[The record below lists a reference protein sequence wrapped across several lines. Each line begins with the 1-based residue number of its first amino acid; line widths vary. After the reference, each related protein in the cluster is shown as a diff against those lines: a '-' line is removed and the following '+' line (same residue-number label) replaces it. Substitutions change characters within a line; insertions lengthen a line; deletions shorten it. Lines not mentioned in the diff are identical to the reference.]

1 MGHSLASVARK
12 GAHLRPSAAYNLLD
26 SNLGALTR
34 RRALRTKTSFN
45 HIFMIVGICLLTLLM
60 GQIQS
65 AFSNGERRIS
75 LEIAI
80 EIALRENPHLNAIR
94 EKVKVARARI
104 DGIALLG
111 NPELETEF
119 VGGAHAE
126 QKLELTKAFELG
138 GQRGHRIRIAKTEL
152 EKVDAELAKASQSVT
167 KSVKIAFYEL
177 LGVQEKLKL
186 TKEIVQHNEQM
197 RDIAQTRFETG
208 DISVTQ
214 ANLANIHLQSALREA
229 VTLESKLQRVQLSLN
244 GLMGA
249 PLETA
254 RVAVGELRE
263 KVSPDTLQ
271 KLTLDALKTQALVH
285 RNDLKS
291 LHLNAQLTESE
302 LRLAKAANIPDL
314 SVGALVERS
323 VNERAFGMKFSI
335 PLPLF
340 NRHRV
345 EIDAAKAQQ
354 QVDTVEI
361 NNAEKQI
368 VREVMAAFLSFRTT
382 QKMLTFYEGDSLKL
396 LNENLKLTRTAYE
409 LGETELL
416 EVILMQNE
424 FIKTRFAYLDALV
437 AYHKALAELEAAVGT
452 SLESGP

>member
-1 MGHSLASVARK
+1 M
-12 GAHLRPSAAYNLLD
+12 
-26 SNLGALTR
+26 
-34 RRALRTKTSFN
+34 RTKTTFN
-45 HIFMIVGICLLTLLM
+45 HILIAIGICLSTLSM
-60 GQIQS
+60 TQIPS
-65 AFSNGERRIS
+65 AFSNGESRIS

-80 EIALRENPHLNAIR
+80 ETALRENPELNAIR

-119 VGGAHAE
+119 LGGAHAE

-138 GQRGHRIRIAKTEL
+138 GQRGHRIRIAKTQL
-152 EKVDAELAKASQSVT
+152 EKVDTELAKASQSVT
-167 KSVKIAFYEL
+167 KSVKIVFYEL
-177 LGVQEKLKL
+177 LLVQEKLKL
-186 TKEIVQHNEQM
+186 AKEIVQHNEQM

-229 VTLESKLQRVQLSLN
+229 VTLESELQLAQLSLN
-244 GLMGA
+244 GLMGT
-249 PLETA
+249 PLEAA
-254 RVAVGELRE
+254 RIAVGDLGE
-263 KVSPDTLQ
+263 KASPDTLQ
-271 KLTLDALKTQALVH
+271 KLTLDALKTQALAH

-291 LHLNAQLTESE
+291 LQLNAQLTESE
-302 LRLAKAANIPDL
+302 LRLSKAANIPDL
-314 SVGALVERS
+314 SVGALAERS
-323 VNERAFGMKFSI
+323 VGESAFGVKFSI

-340 NRHRV
+340 NRNRA
-345 EIDAAKAQQ
+345 EINATKAQQ
-354 QVDTVEI
+354 QVDTAQI
-361 NNAEKQI
+361 NNSEKQI
-368 VREVMAAFLSFRTT
+368 VREVMAAFLSLSTT

-396 LNENLKLTRTAYE
+396 LNENIKLTRTAYE

-424 FIKTRFAYLDALV
+424 FIKTRFAYLDALA

-452 SLESGP
+452 SLESVP

>member
-1 MGHSLASVARK
+1 M
-12 GAHLRPSAAYNLLD
+12 
-26 SNLGALTR
+26 
-34 RRALRTKTSFN
+34 RTKTTFN
-45 HIFMIVGICLLTLLM
+45 HILIVIGICLSTLSM
-60 GQIQS
+60 TQIPS
-65 AFSNGERRIS
+65 AFSNGESRIS

-80 EIALRENPHLNAIR
+80 ETALRENPELNTIR

-119 VGGAHAE
+119 LGGAHAE

-138 GQRGHRIRIAKTEL
+138 GQRGHRIRIAKTQL
-152 EKVDAELAKASQSVT
+152 EKVDTELAKASQSVT
-167 KSVKIAFYEL
+167 KSVKIVFYEL
-177 LGVQEKLKL
+177 LLVQEKLKL
-186 TKEIVQHNEQM
+186 AKEIVQHNEQM

-229 VTLESKLQRVQLSLN
+229 VTLESELQLAQLALN
-244 GLMGA
+244 GLMGT
-249 PLETA
+249 PLEAA
-254 RVAVGELRE
+254 RIAVGDLGE
-263 KVSPDTLQ
+263 KASPDTLQ
-271 KLTLDALKTQALVH
+271 KLTLDALKTQALAH

-291 LHLNAQLTESE
+291 LQLNAQLTESE
-302 LRLAKAANIPDL
+302 LRLSKAANIPDL
-314 SVGALVERS
+314 SVGALAERS
-323 VNERAFGMKFSI
+323 VGESAFGVKFSI

-340 NRHRV
+340 NRNRA
-345 EIDAAKAQQ
+345 EINATKAQQ
-354 QVDTVEI
+354 QVDTAQI
-361 NNAEKQI
+361 NNSEKQI
-368 VREVMAAFLSFRTT
+368 VREVMAAFLSLSTT

-396 LNENLKLTRTAYE
+396 LNENIKLTRTAYE

-424 FIKTRFAYLDALV
+424 FIKTRFAYLDALA

-452 SLESGP
+452 SLESVP

>member
-1 MGHSLASVARK
+1 M
-12 GAHLRPSAAYNLLD
+12 
-26 SNLGALTR
+26 
-34 RRALRTKTSFN
+34 RTKTTFN
-45 HIFMIVGICLLTLLM
+45 HILIVIGICLSTLSM
-60 GQIQS
+60 TQILS
-65 AFSNGERRIS
+65 AFSNGESRIS

-80 EIALRENPHLNAIR
+80 ETALRENPELNAIR

-119 VGGAHAE
+119 LGGAHAE

-138 GQRGHRIRIAKTEL
+138 GQRGHRIRIAKTQL
-152 EKVDAELAKASQSVT
+152 EKVDTELAKASQSVT
-167 KSVKIAFYEL
+167 KSVKIVFYEL
-177 LGVQEKLKL
+177 LLVQEKLKL
-186 TKEIVQHNEQM
+186 AKKIVQHNEQM

-229 VTLESKLQRVQLSLN
+229 VTLESELQLAQLALN
-244 GLMGA
+244 GLMGT
-249 PLETA
+249 PLEAA
-254 RVAVGELRE
+254 RIAVGDLG
-263 KVSPDTLQ
+263 KKASPDTLQ
-271 KLTLDALKTQALVH
+271 KLTLDALKTQALAH

-291 LHLNAQLTESE
+291 LQLNAQLTESE
-302 LRLAKAANIPDL
+302 LRLSKAANIPDL
-314 SVGALVERS
+314 SVGALAERS
-323 VNERAFGMKFSI
+323 VGESAFGVKFSI

-340 NRHRV
+340 NRNRA
-345 EIDAAKAQQ
+345 EINATKAQQ
-354 QVDTVEI
+354 QVDTAQI
-361 NNAEKQI
+361 NNSEKQI
-368 VREVMAAFLSFRTT
+368 VQEVMAAFLSLSTT

-396 LNENLKLTRTAYE
+396 LNENIKLTRTAYE

-424 FIKTRFAYLDALV
+424 FIKTRFAYLDALA

-452 SLESGP
+452 SLESVP

>member
-1 MGHSLASVARK
+1 M
-12 GAHLRPSAAYNLLD
+12 
-26 SNLGALTR
+26 
-34 RRALRTKTSFN
+34 RTKTTFN
-45 HIFMIVGICLLTLLM
+45 HIFITIGICLSTLSM
-60 GQIQS
+60 TQIPS
-65 AFSNGERRIS
+65 AFSNGESRIS

-80 EIALRENPHLNAIR
+80 ETALRENPGLNAIR

-111 NPELETEF
+111 NPALETEF

-138 GQRGHRIRIAKTEL
+138 GQRGHRIRIAKTHL
-152 EKVDAELAKASQSVT
+152 EKVDTELAKASQSVT

-177 LGVQEKLKL
+177 LLVQEKLKL
-186 TKEIVQHNEQM
+186 AKEVVHHNEQM

-229 VTLESKLQRVQLSLN
+229 VTLESQLQLAQLSLN

-263 KVSPDTLQ
+263 KASQ

-291 LHLNAQLTESE
+291 LQLNAQLTESE

-314 SVGALVERS
+314 SVGALAERS
-323 VNERAFGMKFSI
+323 VNESAFGVKFSI

-340 NRHRV
+340 NRNRA
-345 EIDAAKAQQ
+345 EIDATKAQQ
-354 QVDTVEI
+354 QVDTAEI
-361 NNAEKQI
+361 KNSEKQI
-368 VREVMAAFLSFRTT
+368 IREVMAAFLSFSAT

-424 FIKTRFAYLDALV
+424 FIKTRFAYLDALA
-437 AYHKALAELEAAVGT
+437 AYHKALAVLEAAVGT
-452 SLESGP
+452 SLESVP

>member
-1 MGHSLASVARK
+1 M
-12 GAHLRPSAAYNLLD
+12 
-26 SNLGALTR
+26 
-34 RRALRTKTSFN
+34 RTKTTFN
-45 HIFMIVGICLLTLLM
+45 HILIAIGICLSTLSM
-60 GQIQS
+60 TQIPS
-65 AFSNGERRIS
+65 AFSNGESRIS

-80 EIALRENPHLNAIR
+80 ETALRENPELNAIR

-119 VGGAHAE
+119 LGGAHAE

-138 GQRGHRIRIAKTEL
+138 GQRGHRIRIAKTQL
-152 EKVDAELAKASQSVT
+152 EKVDTELAKASQSVT

-177 LGVQEKLKL
+177 LLVQEKLKL
-186 TKEIVQHNEQM
+186 SKEIVQHNEQM

-229 VTLESKLQRVQLSLN
+229 VTLESELQLAQLSLN
-244 GLMGA
+244 GLMGT
-249 PLETA
+249 PLEAA
-254 RVAVGELRE
+254 RIAVGDLG
-263 KVSPDTLQ
+263 KKASPDTLQ
-271 KLTLDALKTQALVH
+271 KLTLDALKTQALAH

-291 LHLNAQLTESE
+291 LQLNAQLTESE
-302 LRLAKAANIPDL
+302 LRLSKAANIPDL
-314 SVGALVERS
+314 SVGALAERS
-323 VNERAFGMKFSI
+323 VGESAFGVKFSI

-340 NRHRV
+340 NRNRA
-345 EIDAAKAQQ
+345 EINATKAQQ
-354 QVDTVEI
+354 QVDTAQI
-361 NNAEKQI
+361 NNSEKQI
-368 VREVMAAFLSFRTT
+368 VREVMAAFLSLSTT

-396 LNENLKLTRTAYE
+396 LNENIKLTRTAYE

-424 FIKTRFAYLDALV
+424 FIKTRFAYLDALA

-452 SLESGP
+452 SLESVP

>member
-1 MGHSLASVARK
+1 M
-12 GAHLRPSAAYNLLD
+12 
-26 SNLGALTR
+26 
-34 RRALRTKTSFN
+34 RTKTSFN
-45 HIFMIVGICLLTLLM
+45 HIFMRVGICLLILIM
-60 GQIQS
+60 VQIPS
-65 AFSNGERRIS
+65 AFSNGGSRIS

-80 EIALRENPHLNAIR
+80 EIALRENPQLNAIR
-94 EKVKVARARI
+94 EKVKVVQSQI

-111 NPELETEF
+111 NPNLETEF

-126 QKLELTKAFELG
+126 QSFELTKAFELG
-138 GQRGHRIRIAKTEL
+138 GQRGHRIRIAKTHL
-152 EKVDAELAKASQSVT
+152 EKVDTELAKASQSVM

-177 LGVQEKLKL
+177 LLFQEKLKL
-186 TKEIVQHNEQM
+186 AKEIVQHNEQM

-214 ANLANIHLQSALREA
+214 ANLANIHLQSAQREA
-229 VTLESKLQRVQLSLN
+229 VMLAGELQLAQLSLN

-263 KVSPDTLQ
+263 KASPDTLQ
-271 KLTLDALKTQALVH
+271 QLTLDALKTRALVH
-285 RNDLKS
+285 RTDLK
-291 LHLNAQLTESE
+291 LLQLNTQFTESE

-314 SVGALVERS
+314 SVGALAERS
-323 VNERAFGMKFSI
+323 INERAFGVKFSI

-340 NRHRV
+340 NRNRA
-345 EIDAAKAQQ
+345 EINATKAQQ
-354 QVDTVEI
+354 RVDIAEI

-368 VREVMAAFLSFRTT
+368 VQEVTAAFLSLSTT
-382 QKMLTFYEGDSLKL
+382 EKMLTFYEGDSLKL

-424 FIKTRFAYLDALV
+424 FIKTRFAYLDALA
-437 AYHKALAELEAAVGT
+437 AYHKAFAELEAAVGT
-452 SLESGP
+452 SLEPVP

>member
-1 MGHSLASVARK
+1 M
-12 GAHLRPSAAYNLLD
+12 
-26 SNLGALTR
+26 
-34 RRALRTKTSFN
+34 RTKTTFN
-45 HIFMIVGICLLTLLM
+45 HICIAIGICLSTLSM
-60 GQIQS
+60 TQIPS
-65 AFSNGERRIS
+65 AFSNGEIRIS

-80 EIALRENPHLNAIR
+80 ETALRENPGLNAIR
-94 EKVKVARARI
+94 EKVKVARAHI

-111 NPELETEF
+111 NPKLETEF

-138 GQRGHRIRIAKTEL
+138 GQRGHRIRIAKTHL
-152 EKVDAELAKASQSVT
+152 EKVDTELAKASQFVT

-177 LGVQEKLKL
+177 LLVQEKLKL
-186 TKEIVQHNEQM
+186 AKEIVHHNEQM

-229 VTLESKLQRVQLSLN
+229 VTLESKLQLAQLSLN
-244 GLMGA
+244 GLMGV
-249 PLETA
+249 PFETA
-254 RVAVGELRE
+254 RIAVGELRE
-263 KVSPDTLQ
+263 KASSDTLQ
-271 KLTLDALKTQALVH
+271 KLTLDALKTQAFAH

-291 LHLNAQLTESE
+291 LQLNAQLTENE

-314 SVGALVERS
+314 SVGALAERS
-323 VNERAFGMKFSI
+323 VNERGLGVKFSI

-340 NRHRV
+340 NRNRA
-345 EIDAAKAQQ
+345 EINATKAQQ
-354 QVDTVEI
+354 QMDTAEI

-368 VREVMAAFLSFRTT
+368 VREVMAAFLSLRTT

-424 FIKTRFAYLDALV
+424 FINTQFAYLDALGI
-437 AYHKALAELEAAVGT
+437 YHKALAELEAAVGT
-452 SLESGP
+452 SLEAVPQTPHD

>member
-1 MGHSLASVARK
+1 M
-12 GAHLRPSAAYNLLD
+12 
-26 SNLGALTR
+26 
-34 RRALRTKTSFN
+34 RTKTTFN
-45 HIFMIVGICLLTLLM
+45 HICIAIGICLSTLSIT
-60 GQIQS
+60 QIPS
-65 AFSNGERRIS
+65 AFSNGESRIS

-80 EIALRENPHLNAIR
+80 ETALRENPGLNAIR

-111 NPELETEF
+111 NPKLETEF

-138 GQRGHRIRIAKTEL
+138 GQRGQRIRIAKTHL
-152 EKVDAELAKASQSVT
+152 EKVETELAKASQSVT

-177 LGVQEKLKL
+177 LLVQEKLKL
-186 TKEIVQHNEQM
+186 AKEVVQHNKQM
-197 RDIAQTRFETG
+197 RDIAQIRFETG

-214 ANLANIHLQSALREA
+214 ANLANIHLQSARSEA
-229 VTLESKLQRVQLSLN
+229 VTLEGKSRLAQLALN

-249 PLETA
+249 PLETV

-263 KVSPDTLQ
+263 KASPDTLQ
-271 KLTLDALKTQALVH
+271 KLTFDALKTQALAH

-291 LHLNAQLTESE
+291 LQLNAQLTENE

-314 SVGALVERS
+314 SVGAIAERS
-323 VNERAFGMKFSI
+323 VNERALGVKFSI

-340 NRHRV
+340 NRNRA
-345 EIDAAKAQQ
+345 EINATKAQQ
-354 QVDTVEI
+354 QVDTAEI
-361 NNAEKQI
+361 NNSEKQI
-368 VREVMAAFLSFRTT
+368 VREVMAAFLSLSTA

-396 LNENLKLTRTAYE
+396 LNENLKLTRTAYVLWE
-409 LGETELL
+409 AELL

-424 FIKTRFAYLDALV
+424 FINTQFAYLDALGM
-437 AYHKALAELEAAVGT
+437 YHKVLTELEAAIGT
-452 SLESGP
+452 SLESVPQTPND

>member
-1 MGHSLASVARK
+1 M
-12 GAHLRPSAAYNLLD
+12 
-26 SNLGALTR
+26 
-34 RRALRTKTSFN
+34 RTKTSFN
-45 HIFMIVGICLLTLLM
+45 HIFKIVGICLLTLSM
-60 GQIQS
+60 VQIPS
-65 AFSNGERRIS
+65 AFSNGESRIS

-80 EIALRENPHLNAIR
+80 ETALRENPQLNAIR

-111 NPELETEF
+111 NPELKTEF

-138 GQRGHRIRIAKTEL
+138 GQRGHRIRLAKTHL

-177 LGVQEKLKL
+177 LLVQEKLKL
-186 TKEIVQHNEQM
+186 AQEIVEHNEQM

-214 ANLANIHLQSALREA
+214 ANLATIHLQSALREA
-229 VTLESKLQRVQLSLN
+229 VMLESKLQLAHLSLN

-249 PLETA
+249 PLETV
-254 RVAVGELRE
+254 RVAVGALRE
-263 KVSPDTLQ
+263 KAPPDTLQ
-271 KLTLDALKTQALVH
+271 KLTLDALKTQALAH

-291 LHLNAQLTESE
+291 LQLNARLTENE

-314 SVGALVERS
+314 SVGALAERS
-323 VNERAFGMKFSI
+323 VNERALGVKFSI

-340 NRHRV
+340 NRNRA
-345 EIDAAKAQQ
+345 EINATKAQQ
-354 QVDTVEI
+354 QVDTAEI

-368 VREVMAAFLSFRTT
+368 VREVMAAFLSLSTT

-424 FIKTRFAYLDALV
+424 FIKTRFAYLDALA
-437 AYHKALAELEAAVGT
+437 AYHKAMAELEAAVGT
-452 SLESGP
+452 TLESGP

>member
-1 MGHSLASVARK
+1 M
-12 GAHLRPSAAYNLLD
+12 
-26 SNLGALTR
+26 
-34 RRALRTKTSFN
+34 RTKTAFN
-45 HIFMIVGICLLTLLM
+45 HIFIAIGICLSTLSM
-60 GQIQS
+60 TQIPS
-65 AFSNGERRIS
+65 AFSNEESRIS

-80 EIALRENPHLNAIR
+80 ETALRENPELNVIR
-94 EKVKVARARI
+94 ERVKVARARL

-119 VGGAHAE
+119 LGGPHAE
-126 QKLELTKAFELG
+126 QSFELTKAFELG
-138 GQRGHRIRIAKTEL
+138 GQRGHRIRIAKTHL
-152 EKVDAELAKASQSVT
+152 EKVDIELAKASQSVR

-177 LGVQEKLKL
+177 LLVQEKLKL
-186 TKEIVQHNEQM
+186 AKEIVQHNEQM

-214 ANLANIHLQSALREA
+214 ANLANIHLQSAQREA
-229 VTLESKLQRVQLSLN
+229 VMLENKLQLAQVSLN
-244 GLMGA
+244 GLIGA

-263 KVSPDTLQ
+263 KASPDTLQ
-271 KLTLDALKTQALVH
+271 KLTLDVLKTQALAH

-291 LHLNAQLTESE
+291 LQLNAQLTERE
-302 LRLAKAANIPDL
+302 LRLTKATNIPDL
-314 SVGALVERS
+314 SVGALAERS
-323 VNERAFGMKFSI
+323 VGESAFGVKFSI

-340 NRHRV
+340 NRNRA
-345 EIDAAKAQQ
+345 EIDATKAQQ
-354 QVDTVEI
+354 RVDTAQI

-368 VREVMAAFLSFRTT
+368 IREVMSAFLSLRTT

-416 EVILMQNE
+416 GVILMQNE
-424 FIKTRFAYLDALV
+424 FIKTRFSYLDALA

-452 SLESGP
+452 SLETVP

>member
-1 MGHSLASVARK
+1 M
-12 GAHLRPSAAYNLLD
+12 
-26 SNLGALTR
+26 
-34 RRALRTKTSFN
+34 RTKTSFN
-45 HIFMIVGICLLTLLM
+45 HIFMIVGICLLTLIM
-60 GQIQS
+60 VRIPS

-80 EIALRENPHLNAIR
+80 ETALRENPQLNAIR

-126 QKLELTKAFELG
+126 QHLALTKAFELG
-138 GQRGHRIRIAKTEL
+138 GQRGHRIRIAKTQL

-177 LGVQEKLKL
+177 LLAQEKLKFA
-186 TKEIVQHNEQM
+186 KEIVQHNEQM

-208 DISVTQ
+208 DLSVTKV
-214 ANLANIHLQSALREA
+214 NLANIHLQSALLEA
-229 VTLESKLQRVQLSLN
+229 VTLESKLQLAQLSLN
-244 GLMGA
+244 GLMGV

-254 RVAVGELRE
+254 RIAIGELRE
-263 KVSPDTLQ
+263 KASPDDAVQTL
-271 KLTLDALKTQALVH
+271 TREALKTQALAH

-291 LHLNAQLTESE
+291 LRLNAQLTESE
-302 LRLAKAANIPDL
+302 LRLAKAANIPDV

-340 NRHRV
+340 NRNRA
-345 EIDAAKAQQ
+345 EINATKAQQ
-354 QVDTVEI
+354 QVDTAAI

-368 VREVMAAFLSFRTT
+368 VREVMVAFLSLRTT
-382 QKMLTFYEGDSLKL
+382 QKMLTFYEGDSLKF
-396 LNENLKLTRTAYE
+396 LNENLQLTRTAYE

-416 EVILMQNE
+416 AVILVQNE
-424 FIKTRFAYLDALV
+424 FIKTRFAYLDALA

>member
-1 MGHSLASVARK
+1 M
-12 GAHLRPSAAYNLLD
+12 
-26 SNLGALTR
+26 
-34 RRALRTKTSFN
+34 RTKTTFN
-45 HIFMIVGICLLTLLM
+45 HILIVIGICLSTLSM
-60 GQIQS
+60 TQIPS
-65 AFSNGERRIS
+65 AFSNGESRIS

-80 EIALRENPHLNAIR
+80 ETALRENPELNAIR

-119 VGGAHAE
+119 LGGAHAE

-138 GQRGHRIRIAKTEL
+138 GQRGHRIRIAKTQL
-152 EKVDAELAKASQSVT
+152 EKVDTELAKASQSVT
-167 KSVKIAFYEL
+167 KSVKIVFYEL
-177 LGVQEKLKL
+177 LLVQEKLKL
-186 TKEIVQHNEQM
+186 AKKIVQHNEQM

-229 VTLESKLQRVQLSLN
+229 VTLESELQLAQLALN
-244 GLMGA
+244 GLMGT
-249 PLETA
+249 PLEAA
-254 RVAVGELRE
+254 RIAVGDLGE
-263 KVSPDTLQ
+263 KASPDTLQ
-271 KLTLDALKTQALVH
+271 KLTLDALKTQALAH

-291 LHLNAQLTESE
+291 LQLNAQLTESE
-302 LRLAKAANIPDL
+302 LRLSKAANIPDL
-314 SVGALVERS
+314 SVGALAERS
-323 VNERAFGMKFSI
+323 VGESAFGVKFSI

-340 NRHRV
+340 NRNRA
-345 EIDAAKAQQ
+345 EINATKAQQ
-354 QVDTVEI
+354 QVDTAQI
-361 NNAEKQI
+361 NNSEKQI
-368 VREVMAAFLSFRTT
+368 VREVMAAFLSLSTT

-396 LNENLKLTRTAYE
+396 LNENIKLTRTAYE

-424 FIKTRFAYLDALV
+424 FIKTRFAYLDALA

-452 SLESGP
+452 SLESVP